1 MTGIDFRVSVIRHEG
16 ELVVLEVSG
25 EVDMANA
32 DRVRHELVAALP
44 EGCETVVLDLA
55 NLLYIDSAGIRML
68 FEVSGEL
75 ASRGIA
81 LAASAPP
88 GSSIRKI
95 LAITKLD
102 TLVPVRDSIDEAAAA
117 AASSAAR

>member
-1 MTGIDFRVSVIRHEG
+1 LTGVDFRVSVTRQDG
-16 ELVVLEVSG
+16 ELAALEVSG

-32 DRVRHELVAALP
+32 ERVRSALVDTVPA
-44 EGCETVVLDLA
+44 GCTTIVLDLA
-55 NLLYIDSAGIRML
+55 NLLYLDSAGVRML
-68 FEVSGEL
+68 FEVSEHLAGE
-75 ASRGIA
+75 GIA

-88 GSSIRKI
+88 DSSVRKI
-95 LAITKLD
+95 LAITRLD